1 MKVKPL
7 RMALAGVL
15 VGTSLSLPAAP
26 ANAQEDAVNVMIRNI
41 YLGADVSVALDLIP
55 DLPAAAQ
62 FMWDQVATTNFTQR
76 APVLANELA
85 REQPAVVGIQEATI
99 WECKAG
105 LFGESTVIFNFLDQ
119 LLEATEAAGVEY
131 VIAAKDG
138 SEAVNPGYTIPAIPF
153 LTNVNDPITFQP
165 LFGSDSAA
173 CGFTISDALLVRADL
188 AADVVAVGT
197 GDYQAAYA
205 VVPVIFEVTRG
216 YAWVDLELPQGT
228 TRFVT
233 THLESVWDPDSVPVG
248 AQQANELVKVASKWT
263 MPLVVMGDFNADPRD
278 PRPEGASNP
287 GEQPDTTTGCEAQV
301 DSPTAQSAIAAC
313 NGYWAMINAG
323 FIDAGPDPQDPA
335 NRTWGSEALLAGP
348 DLTRLDQ
355 VKDNPLGYSDRL
367 DYIFV
372 RNGVTVESVRLIG
385 ASWPQSEDLWA
396 CKDPRQLENARLA
409 AEKLGASLSEN
420 VCLPTDHVGLLATL
434 TLPEQNN
441 VEGSQDST
449 QTSDESADSFQWAV
463 VLAWAIIILTLVAL
477 AVMAIRRRRWA
488 GVSRKHE

>member
-1 MKVKPL
+1 MKMNGL
-7 RMALAGVL
+7 RMAVVGVV
-15 VGTSLSLPAAP
+15 VGASLSLSVAP
-26 ANAQEDAVNVMIRNI
+26 ANAQGDTVNVMIRNI

-99 WECKAG
+99 WECKPG
-105 LFGESTVIFNFLDQ
+105 LFSESTVIFNFLDQ
-119 LLEATEAAGVEY
+119 LLEATKATGVEY
-131 VIAAKDG
+131 VIAAQGG

-188 AADVVAVGT
+188 AADVVEVGT
-197 GDYQAAYA
+197 GDYQTAYA
-205 VVPVIFEVTRG
+205 VVPVIFEVIRG
-216 YAWVDLELPQGT
+216 YAWADLKLPQGT

-233 THLESVWDPDSVPVG
+233 THLESVWDPNSVPEG
-248 AQQANELVKVASKWT
+248 AQQANELVAVASDWT

-278 PRPEGASNP
+278 PRPKGSLNP
-287 GEQPDTTTGCEAQV
+287 GDQPDTTTGCEAQA
-301 DSPTAQSAIAAC
+301 DAPTAESAIATC
-313 NGYWAMINAG
+313 NAYWAMINAG
-323 FIDAGPDPQDPA
+323 FVDAGPDSLDPA
-335 NRTWGSEALLAGP
+335 NRTWGAEALLAGP

-355 VKDNPLGYSDRL
+355 VEDNPLGYSDRL

-372 RNGVTVESVRLIG
+372 RNGVTVEAVKLIG
-385 ASWPQSEDLWA
+385 AAWPQGEELWP
-396 CKDPRQLENARLA
+396 CTDPRQLENARLA
-409 AEKLGASLSEN
+409 AEKLGASLGEK

-434 TLPEQNN
+434 SLSEQNN
-441 VEGSQDST
+441 VPGSQVNT
-449 QTSDESADSFQWAV
+449 QTSVESEDSFQWAV
-463 VLAWAIIILTLVAL
+463 VLAWAIIVLTLVAL
-477 AVMAIRRRRWA
+477 SVMAMRRRRT
-488 GVSRKHE
+488 RNTNLN

>member
-1 MKVKPL
+1 MKVNAL
-7 RMALAGVL
+7 RMAVVGVV
-15 VGTSLSLPAAP
+15 VGTSLSLSGAP
-26 ANAQEDAVNVMIRNI
+26 ANAEGDEVNVMIRNI

-62 FMWDQVATTNFTQR
+62 FMWDQVAATNFTQR

-85 REQPAVVGIQEATI
+85 REQPAVVGIQEATV
-99 WECKAG
+99 WECRSG

-119 LLEATEAAGVEY
+119 LLEATKAAGVEY

-138 SEAVNPGYTIPAIPF
+138 NEAVNPGYTIPAIPF

-165 LFGSDSAA
+165 IFGSDSAA

-188 AADVVAVGT
+188 ATDVVAVGT

-216 YAWVDLELPQGT
+216 YAWADLKLPQGT

-248 AQQANELVKVASKWT
+248 AQQANELVAVASEWT

-287 GEQPDTTTGCEAQV
+287 GEQPDTTTGCEAQA
-301 DSPTAQSAIAAC
+301 DSPTAESANATC
-313 NGYWAMINAG
+313 NAYWAMINAG
-323 FIDAGPDPQDPA
+323 FVDAGPDPLDPT
-335 NRTWGSEALLAGP
+335 NYTWGAEALLAGP
-348 DLTRLDQ
+348 DLARLAQ
-355 VKDNPLGYSDRL
+355 VKDNPFGYSDRF

-372 RNGVTVESVRLIG
+372 RNGVTVDAVKLIG
-385 ASWPQSEDLWA
+385 ASWPQADDLWA
-396 CKDPRQLENARLA
+396 CTDPRQLENARLA
-409 AEKLGASLSEN
+409 AEKLGISLGEK

-434 TLPEQNN
+434 SFSNQSN
-441 VEGSQDST
+441 VAGNQDST
-449 QTSDESADSFQWAV
+449 QTTDESAESFQWEV
-463 VLAWAIIILTLVAL
+463 VLAWVIIILTLVGISVVAL
-477 AVMAIRRRRWA
+477 RRRRMRLPTNA
-488 GVSRKHE
+488 